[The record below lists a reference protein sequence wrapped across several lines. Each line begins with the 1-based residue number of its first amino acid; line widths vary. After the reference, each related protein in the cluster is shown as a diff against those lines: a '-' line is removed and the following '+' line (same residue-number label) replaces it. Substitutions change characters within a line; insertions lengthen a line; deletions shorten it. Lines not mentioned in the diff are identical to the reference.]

1 MAPEDE
7 TTEVEDALFL
17 SNNFPKTDF
26 FSAFSTADLIDGL
39 AVSVEPFP
47 ETEEVV
53 ESGAEGEAVLE
64 LTTEGRREAVP
75 LTGVEGDE
83 PGGEEGREWSGVGKA
98 ELAAVELTPL
108 AGDPLKFAESN
119 PSLSPTTGRV
129 GSSVGA
135 WGRLAGFM
143 AEWAARKE
151 DE

>member
-7 TTEVEDALFL
+7 TTEVEDALFR

-26 FSAFSTADLIDGL
+26 FSAFSPTDLVDGL
-39 AVSVEPFP
+39 AVSVEADP

-53 ESGAEGEAVLE
+53 ESGAEGDAVLE

-75 LTGVEGDE
+75 LAGVGGEE
-83 PGGEEGREWSGVGKA
+83 SGGEEGREWSGVGTV

-108 AGDPLKFAESN
+108 AGDPLEFAESN
-119 PSLSPTTGRV
+119 PSLSPTTGSV

-135 WGRLAGFM
+135 LGRLAGFM
-143 AEWAARKE
+143 AE
-151 DE
+151 